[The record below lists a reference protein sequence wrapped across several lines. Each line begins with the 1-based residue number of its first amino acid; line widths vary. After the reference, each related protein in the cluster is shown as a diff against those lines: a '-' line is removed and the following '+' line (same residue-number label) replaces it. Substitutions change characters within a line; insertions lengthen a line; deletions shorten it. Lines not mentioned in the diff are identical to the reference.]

1 MPLWLRTSGRA
12 KALDIRRFLTTTLL
26 GLFITNL
33 WAEPLAPP
41 PLPNELA
48 WVFTTNN
55 PVKAVIERPVE
66 CVNIPVEPMRRAQFI
81 LGRLAFESP
90 ALLGGQAAR
99 MGLSCA
105 SCHPSARTNKHFF
118 IKNISGAAGTADV
131 SENFF
136 SSQGGN
142 DYFAPVAIPDL
153 ADRANMQFLDRDT
166 PKFREKLLRLV
177 TVEFDGQPPSTTT
190 LDALQIYLQQVDQ
203 KHCDDKNKTI
213 AKTWQQDWSRLFDAV
228 ELIERAIEDENNKQ
242 LLFVVRMARLR
253 LQVLFDR
260 YGIANSAQ
268 LNAALIQ
275 SSRELQKLTKP
286 VNPKN
291 PAGSSI
297 KLLKWKAK
305 NAVIMEMLDDKQQQ
319 SAYNAVALSKYLN
332 SH

>member
-1 MPLWLRTSGRA
+1 
-12 KALDIRRFLTTTLL
+12 
-26 GLFITNL
+26 
-33 WAEPLAPP
+33 
-41 PLPNELA
+41 
-48 WVFTTNN
+48 
-55 PVKAVIERPVE
+55 
-66 CVNIPVEPMRRAQFI
+66 
-81 LGRLAFESP
+81 
-90 ALLGGQAAR
+90 
-99 MGLSCA
+99 LSCA

-142 DYFAPVAIPDL
+142 DHFAPVAIPDL
-153 ADRANMQFLDRDT
+153 ADRANMRFLDRDT
-166 PKFREKLLRLV
+166 PRFREKLLRLV
-177 TVEFDGQPPSTTT
+177 TVEFDGQPPTTTT
-190 LDALQIYLQQVDQ
+190 LDGLQTYLQQVDQ

-275 SSRELQKLTKP
+275 SSRELRKLTKP
-286 VNPKN
+286 VNPNN
-291 PAGSSI
+291 PAGPSI